1 MARGGQNAKTKEQH
15 ERDGTLNVTRHRDR
29 IEYPKLKDV
38 PKPPAYFTK
47 EQAAK
52 WNTICAMLKRDGMLS
67 DTYLELLERYCNAW
81 LTWWKARG
89 EVDKMGLTFSTESG
103 QTKQNPAVAIEK
115 EMLSLMVRILN
126 EFGYTPR
133 SAMAIKTPQN
143 AADNDDPLTAIFG
156 KN

>member
-1 MARGGQNAKTKEQH
+1 MARGGANAKTKEQH

-29 IEYPKLKDV
+29 IEYPKLKNA
-38 PKPPAYFTK
+38 PKAPAYFTK

-81 LTWWKARG
+81 LTWWKARE
-89 EVDKMGLTFSTESG
+89 EVDATGITFTTDTG

-143 AADNDDPLTAIFG
+143 PADDGDPLTAIFG